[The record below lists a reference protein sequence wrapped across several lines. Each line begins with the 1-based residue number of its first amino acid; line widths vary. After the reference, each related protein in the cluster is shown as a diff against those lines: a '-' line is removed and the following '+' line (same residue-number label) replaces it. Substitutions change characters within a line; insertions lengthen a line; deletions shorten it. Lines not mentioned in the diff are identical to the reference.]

1 MDSKGKEKN
10 LAEPKH
16 AKEEV
21 TGESLILL
29 ISYLQGLQVG
39 TSSSTSEGSGEFQL
53 SSLARSRTRT
63 QDSRKPG
70 TKVLGEESVRYWTT
84 LGGPKKIRKLRAEE
98 GIPTPLCRSQGVVE
112 TIDLVTREKA
122 VVLRN
127 TGSRYNVEIAD
138 FTKGNSLPI
147 FSLIFTEFE
156 SEGFLFHTTWQWEG
170 GVWRERASSVWDSL
184 TLEMLDWEVPTTIYA
199 EKRKGTHEAWR
210 FFE

>member
-1 MDSKGKEKN
+1 MDSKGKGKSPPK
-10 LAEPKH
+10 PKH
-16 AKEEV
+16 TNEEV
-21 TGESLILL
+21 TSESLALL

-39 TSSSTSEGSGEFQL
+39 TSSSTSQGSGEFQL
-53 SSLARSRTRT
+53 SPLAKSRTGT

-70 TKVLGEESVRYWTT
+70 TKVLGEDSVKYWTT
-84 LGGPKKIRKLRAEE
+84 LGGLRKIRKLRAEE
-98 GIPTPLCRSQGVVE
+98 GILTPLCRSRGVVAAP
-112 TIDLVTREKA
+112 DLVTREKA

-127 TGSRYNVEIAD
+127 AGSRYNVEVVD

-170 GVWRERASSVWDSL
+170 GAWRERASSVWDSL
-184 TLEMLDWEVPTTIYA
+184 TLEMLDWEVPATIYA
-199 EKRKGTHEAWR
+199 KERKGIHEAWW

>member
-1 MDSKGKEKN
+1 MDSNGKGKSP
-10 LAEPKH
+10 AEPKR

-21 TGESLILL
+21 TSESLALL

-39 TSSSTSEGSGEFQL
+39 TSSSTSQGSGEFQL
-53 SSLARSRTRT
+53 SPLARSRTLT

-84 LGGPKKIRKLRAEE
+84 LGGPRKIRKLRAKE
-98 GIPTPLCRSQGVVE
+98 GIPTPLCRSRGIVE
-112 TIDLVTREKA
+112 APDLVTREKA

-127 TGSRYNVEIAD
+127 TGSRYNVEVAD
-138 FTKGNSLPI
+138 FTRGNSLPI

-170 GVWRERASSVWDSL
+170 GAWRERASSVWDSL
-184 TLEMLDWEVPTTIYA
+184 TLEMLDWEVPATIYA
-199 EKRKGTHEAWR
+199 EERKGTHEAWW